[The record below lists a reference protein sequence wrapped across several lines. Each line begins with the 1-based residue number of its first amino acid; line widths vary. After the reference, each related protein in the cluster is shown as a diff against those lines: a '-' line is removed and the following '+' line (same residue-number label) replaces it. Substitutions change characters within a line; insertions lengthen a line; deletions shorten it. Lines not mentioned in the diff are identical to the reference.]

1 MTVDLTAYLGE
12 IRMFCGGF
20 APVGWVSCEGQL
32 LDVREHRRLF
42 ALLGTTYGGD
52 GSDTFAVPDLR
63 GRVALHVGTS
73 SLSSTRY
80 ALGSRGGVEEV
91 RLNSEQLPRHA
102 HHVFAHRGS
111 GNSHSPSRALHAAA
125 SAAGAENGVIHR
137 GHELYSSAAPSGRL
151 HLHAVRPSGGSQ
163 PHDNMMPFSTL
174 GFILSTHGR
183 DPS

>member
-20 APVGWVSCEGQL
+20 APVGWVFCDGRL

-52 GSDTFAVPDLR
+52 GKESFAVPDLR
-63 GRVALHVGTS
+63 GRVALHLGAS
-73 SLSSTRY
+73 PESSTRY
-80 ALGSRGGVEEV
+80 ALGSKGGVEEV
-91 RLNSEQLPRHA
+91 RLNGEQLPRHTHRVSA
-102 HHVFAHRGS
+102 HAGS
-111 GNSHSPSRALHAAA
+111 GNSRNPSRALHAAVA
-125 SAAGAENGVIHR
+125 SAGDGSCR
-137 GHELYSSAAPSGRL
+137 PCLELYSSAPPSGRL

-163 PHDNMMPFSTL
+163 PHDNMMPFLTI